1 MKFGQY
7 LEQHAFPPWR
17 NEYIQ
22 YNQLK
27 YFLKEQQ
34 QYNPNGGWTVQN
46 ETYFAEKLMIDE
58 LNKVNGFIYLKT
70 KQIRSIMQQESE
82 QEIRQKIT
90 DLIQFVR
97 LNATGFQKILK
108 KHDKHTHFNL
118 QSSIRFRDVSSQFS
132 AHEANL
138 NEILYSY
145 PAITEIASAPASPP
159 QPALEK
165 VITTKYWVHP
175 DNVTE
180 VQALLLFYLPSHDNT
195 SSTVYFDNPRQFP
208 LYSNVLERNES
219 AETIRAKWYGHMSTT
234 TDIYFE
240 KKTHHESW
248 LHNKGLFVKDRFCLP
263 LPQVDRYLAHGQY
276 PHHTQTNPQLA
287 SSIYQSMHQ
296 HNLKPTLRCYHHR
309 TTYHQGHS
317 PFRVSLDTK
326 VTFMKEMSTH
336 WHRQDIGEHYPFDH
350 LPRDQVYFF
359 PYAILETKFINTA
372 GTDEC
377 APEWLSQL
385 VESQLVYEV
394 PYFSKYL
401 HGASYF
407 FREQLPMLPWWLGEM
422 NVDIRRKPS
431 YAAISTPSTEQQQ
444 HKCTVIEPDY
454 YDLAAPGVALP
465 KRSKEYDEYDQ
476 DDKRFIKGNIYSNH
490 ASSCTMIDD
499 SHIQLAS
506 HHNERREIAP
516 QSDQEPTSSAYDK
529 FLNSAIMIKIKQ
541 ITQDSDDDVVMKKDA
556 NYIGM
561 LPWLY
566 RKLMH
571 DKSLYTLP
579 PQPKQQIMPKKGK
592 LNNNK
597 KVEPKIFFANERT
610 FISWLQF
617 SALLLSVSLGLINF
631 GDHISKGS
639 GAFFIVVAVVLAGY
653 AQLRFQYRAWQ
664 IRFRSESR
672 FDDIYGPAVLCF
684 VLVIALIVNLGLRV
698 NQPLPTHPSPFGY
711 NTTDTNSTATTLHDN
726 HPHFPNGTMLNK
738 HGKLVPIEEEDE
750 EDINEA

>member
-1 MKFGQY
+1 MKFGQC
-7 LEQHAFPPWR
+7 LQQHAFPPWK

-22 YNQLK
+22 YNSLK

-34 QYNPNGGWTVQN
+34 YKPNGGWTVQDEN
-46 ETYFAEKLMIDE
+46 YFAEKLMIDE

-70 KQIRSIMQQESE
+70 KQIWSIMQQESE

-90 DLIQFVR
+90 DLIQFIR

-118 QSSIRFRDVSSQFS
+118 QSSIRFRDVPSQFS
-132 AHEANL
+132 SHETNL

-145 PAITEIASAPASPP
+145 PAITEIASAP

-165 VITTKYWVHP
+165 VTTTKYWIHP

-180 VQALLLFYLPSHDNT
+180 VQALLLFYLPISEDNA
-195 SSTVYFDNPRQFP
+195 SSTVYFDNPHQFP
-208 LYSNVLERNES
+208 LYSNMLERNES
-219 AETIRAKWYGHMSTT
+219 AETIRAKWYGHISNT
-234 TDIYFE
+234 TDVYFE
-240 KKTHHESW
+240 RKIHHESW

-263 LPQVDRYLAHGQY
+263 LPQVNNYLTHGQY

-296 HNLKPTLRCYHHR
+296 QNLKPTLRCYHHR

-326 VTFMKEMSTH
+326 VAFMKEMTAH
-336 WHRQDIGEHYPFDH
+336 WHRQDIGEDYPFDH

-372 GTDEC
+372 GADEC
-377 APEWLSQL
+377 APEWLNQL

-407 FREQLPMLPWWLGEM
+407 FREQLPMLPWWLSEM
-422 NVDIRRKPS
+422 SVDIRRKPS
-431 YAAISTPSTEQQQ
+431 NAAISTPSTEQ
-444 HKCTVIEPDY
+444 HRCTVIEPEYTPDCY
-454 YDLAAPGVALP
+454 AVAVSGRTLP
-465 KRSKEYDEYDQ
+465 KRSKEYEEYEE
-476 DDKRFIKGNIYSNH
+476 DDKRLIRGNMYSNH

-499 SHIQLAS
+499 SDIQVVS
-506 HHNERREIAP
+506 HNERRELS
-516 QSDQEPTSSAYDK
+516 QSDQEPISAYDK
-529 FLNSAIMIKIKQ
+529 FLNSAIMVKIKH
-541 ITQDSDDDVVMKKDA
+541 ITQDSDDDGVVGKKDA
-556 NYIGM
+556 NHIGI
-561 LPWLY
+561 LPWMY

-571 DKSLYTLP
+571 DKTLYALP

-592 LNNNK
+592 LNNK
-597 KVEPKIFFANERT
+597 KIEPKIFFANERT

-711 NTTDTNSTATTLHDN
+711 NTTDANSTTGLHN
-726 HPHFPNGTMLNK
+726 HHPYFPNGTMLNK
-738 HGKLVPIEEEDE
+738 HGKLVPMEEEDE

>member
-1 MKFGQY
+1 M
-7 LEQHAFPPWR
+7 
-17 NEYIQ
+17 
-22 YNQLK
+22 
-27 YFLKEQQ
+27 
-34 QYNPNGGWTVQN
+34 
-46 ETYFAEKLMIDE
+46 
-58 LNKVNGFIYLKT
+58 
-70 KQIRSIMQQESE
+70 
-82 QEIRQKIT
+82 
-90 DLIQFVR
+90 
-97 LNATGFQKILK
+97 
-108 KHDKHTHFNL
+108 
-118 QSSIRFRDVSSQFS
+118 
-132 AHEANL
+132 
-138 NEILYSY
+138 
-145 PAITEIASAPASPP
+145 
-159 QPALEK
+159 
-165 VITTKYWVHP
+165 
-175 DNVTE
+175 
-180 VQALLLFYLPSHDNT
+180 
-195 SSTVYFDNPRQFP
+195 
-208 LYSNVLERNES
+208 SN
-219 AETIRAKWYGHMSTT
+219 T
-234 TDIYFE
+234 TDVYFE
-240 KKTHHESW
+240 KKVHHESW
-248 LHNKGLFVKDRFCLP
+248 LHNKGMFVKDRFCLP
-263 LPQVDRYLAHGQY
+263 LPQVNSYLAHG
-276 PHHTQTNPQLA
+276 PHHSQANPQLA

-296 HNLKPTLRCYHHR
+296 QNLKSILRCYHHR

-326 VTFMKEMSTH
+326 VTFMKEMSAH

-377 APEWLSQL
+377 APEWLNQL

-431 YAAISTPSTEQQQ
+431 YAAISTPGAEQQQ
-444 HKCTVIEPDY
+444 HKCTVIEPDCTPDY
-454 YDLAAPGVALP
+454 YAVAAPGITLP
-465 KRSKEYDEYDQ
+465 KRSKEYDEYEEQ
-476 DDKRFIKGNIYSNH
+476 DDKRPIRDNIYSNH

-506 HHNERREIAP
+506 HTTERRGEVLP
-516 QSDQEPTSSAYDK
+516 PTTSSSAYDK
-529 FLNSAIMIKIKQ
+529 FLNSAIMIKIKH
-541 ITQDSDDDVVMKKDA
+541 ITQDSEDDVAMKNDA
-556 NYIGM
+556 NYVGM

-566 RKLMH
+566 RKLMQ
-571 DKSLYTLP
+571 DKTLYALP

-597 KVEPKIFFANERT
+597 KIEPKIFFANERT

-711 NTTDTNSTATTLHDN
+711 NTTDANSTSTLHDN
-726 HPHFPNGTMLNK
+726 HPAAHFPNGTMLNK

-750 EDINEA
+750 EDSNQA

>member
-34 QYNPNGGWTVQN
+34 YKPNGGWTVQD
-46 ETYFAEKLMIDE
+46 EDYFSEKLMIDE
-58 LNKVNGFIYLKT
+58 LNKVNGFIFLKI

-90 DLIQFVR
+90 DLVNFTR
-97 LNATGFQKILK
+97 LNAMGFQKILK

-118 QSSIRFRDVSSQFS
+118 QSSIRFRGISGQFS
-132 AHEANL
+132 AHETSL

-145 PAITEIASAPASPP
+145 PAITEIARAPP

-165 VITTKYWVHP
+165 VITTKYWIHP

-180 VQALLLFYLPSHDNT
+180 VQALLLFYLPIINDNA
-195 SSTVYFDNPRQFP
+195 SSTIYFDNPHQFP

-219 AETIRAKWYGHMSTT
+219 AETIRAKWYGHMSNTT
-234 TDIYFE
+234 NVYFE

-248 LHNKGLFVKDRFCLP
+248 LHNKGLFVKDRFSLP
-263 LPQVDRYLAHGQY
+263 LPQVSNYLAHGQY
-276 PHHTQTNPQLA
+276 GHTQTNPQLA

-296 HNLKPTLRCYHHR
+296 QNLKSTLRCYHHR
-309 TTYHQGHS
+309 TMYHQGQS

-326 VTFMKEMSTH
+326 VAFMKEMGAH
-336 WHRQDIGEHYPFDH
+336 WHRQDIGENYPFNH
-350 LPRDQVYFF
+350 LPRDQVYLF
-359 PYAILETKFINTA
+359 PYAILETKFINTT
-372 GTDEC
+372 GGDEC
-377 APEWLSQL
+377 APEWLNQL

-407 FREQLPMLPWWLGEM
+407 YREQLPMLPWWLSEM

-431 YAAISTPSTEQQQ
+431 YAAIITPNTEQQQ
-444 HKCTVIEPDY
+444 KCTIIEPEYTPNY
-454 YDLAAPGVALP
+454 YAVAAPGMALP
-465 KRSKEYDEYDQ
+465 KRSKEYDEYEEEEEENEKQ
-476 DDKRFIKGNIYSNH
+476 QIREKVYSNH

-506 HHNERREIAP
+506 NNEPRGMQQPE
-516 QSDQEPTSSAYDK
+516 EPAASAYDK

-541 ITQDSDDDVVMKKDA
+541 ITQDSDEDVVMKKDA
-556 NYIGM
+556 NHIGM

-571 DKSLYTLP
+571 DKTLYTLP

-592 LNNNK
+592 LNNHK

-711 NTTDTNSTATTLHDN
+711 NTTDTNNTTTLLHDN